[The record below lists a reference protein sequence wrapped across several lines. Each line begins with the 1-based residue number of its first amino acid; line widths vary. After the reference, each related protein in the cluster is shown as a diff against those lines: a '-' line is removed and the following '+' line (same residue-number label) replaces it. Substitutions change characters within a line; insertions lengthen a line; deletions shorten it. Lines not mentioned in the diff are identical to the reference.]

1 MLETRREG
9 ETVGLVDDLRAMIAP
24 TLTQRQ
30 MAQKLDIHESGLS
43 KVLARKRR
51 ASDGLLAR
59 IEVVFPALKDDVEQY
74 SRERRI
80 AALRRR

>member
-1 MLETRREG
+1 
-9 ETVGLVDDLRAMIAP
+9 VGLVEHLHAMIAP

-30 MAQKLDIHESGLS
+30 MARKLDIHESCLS